1 MKTNVSYES
10 LVLHLVEVFENPS
23 MLQDYNNDGV
33 SYESWADWF
42 DLAMAPLSRGAYYET
57 FGAKVMNDAENEVK
71 KTIRYKQENTEKSE
85 YNKLAREAEIVGDTL
100 PEKGNYYFAYCSNMC
115 AGGHYLNELDCL
127 VNGVNADYTHKE
139 LLLVCDVITVDPAT
153 FSDLEK
159 LPEFLENYIS
169 EKGEAVPCGSVST
182 DIKDNLL
189 PGSGHYFLNVFAVVC
204 GSRWFFVDTEG
215 HSYAKYIL
223 LPCNYMEMYAPEIA
237 AMKDEKAKAQ
247 QEEEEREAKEKEAR
261 RAEYVER
268 CRRWW
273 PLMRDVRP
281 IKAAY
286 DAAPYGSRG
295 SQERKENN
303 KKNRELLNAR
313 RANILAMVHAVFP
326 GLKVS
331 VTTNHGWG
339 SDYTLTYIDG
349 PTLEEFTS
357 KLDLDLFRSS
367 WDTFSG
373 WDDSTG
379 REHSEFTDFADF
391 TMCGC
396 DGDIEAV
403 REISDA
409 KNDEAL
415 QKIFALLGVTDIK
428 HQPSEEEAGDIARAF
443 GLSSDV
449 RDWLKGAYN
458 LRAAAEI
465 VARNLDYWEAAAT
478 TAAAETTAE
487 TTAEDTTAEDVATV
501 PGDSVAGHDSA
512 ADEQDAAPADGLT
525 LEDIPG
531 GVAVVGSSRATY
543 KNKKTIKAHGAK
555 WNKDAQQ
562 WQATD
567 PAAVA
572 SLRAWFA
579 LRDAAAPAA
588 EEDTPAPDADLAP
601 VSLDD
606 DFDAIP
612 TEEEDTPAS
621 FDDDFDPIPTEDDET
636 TAAVVVPFLSGLT
649 DIYNILA
656 SIPEIKRKETAAAL
670 SQVFASVARS
680 LQAVA
685 DACKAEDK
693 PQETAQQPTQQPEE
707 IEAAEVIETA
717 EIIDENTTISQAHTL
732 HPLPTVVE
740 AIQEQDNAALT
751 PAVRLAHVCEVLTD
765 MIPDA
770 APLVAVFK
778 QQFESM
784 ADDPAPALLPQLA
797 EGLAGLIDGTEAA
810 TLAPW
815 IASIPCAS

>member
-10 LVLHLVEVFENPS
+10 LVLHLVEVFENPL
-23 MLQDYNNDGV
+23 MLQDYNADGI
-33 SYESWADWF
+33 SYESFASWF

-85 YNKLAREAEIVGDTL
+85 YNKLAREAEIVGDAL
-100 PEKGNYYFAYCSNMC
+100 PEAGNYYFAYCSNMC
-115 AGGHYLNELDCL
+115 AGGHYLNEIDCL

-139 LLLVCDVITVDPAT
+139 LILVCDVITVDPAT

-182 DIKDNLL
+182 DNHYNLL
-189 PGSGHYFLNVFAVVC
+189 PGAGHEFLKVFAVVC

-281 IKAAY
+281 LKAAL

-313 RANILAMVHAVFP
+313 RANILTMIHAVFP

-331 VTTNHGWG
+331 ITTNRGWG
-339 SDYTLTYIDG
+339 NDYTVTYIDG
-349 PTLEEFTS
+349 PTLEEFTN
-357 KLDLDLFRSS
+357 KLDLDLFRSA

-379 REHSEFTDFADF
+379 REHSEFTEFADF

-396 DGDIEAV
+396 DGDIETV
-403 REISDA
+403 REISDD

-443 GLSSDV
+443 GLSSEI
-449 RDWLKGAYN
+449 RDWLEGVNN

-465 VARNLDYWEAAAT
+465 VARNLDYWAPVT
-478 TAAAETTAE
+478 TDTAAAEA
-487 TTAEDTTAEDVATV
+487 TAEDNTA
-501 PGDSVAGHDSA
+501 A

-531 GVAVVGSSRATY
+531 GVAVTGNSRTTY
-543 KNKKTIKAHGAK
+543 KNKKAIKAHGAK

-567 PAAVA
+567 SDAVA

-588 EEDTPAPDADLAP
+588 EEDTTTA
-601 VSLDD
+601 
-606 DFDAIP
+606 
-612 TEEEDTPAS
+612 TETAEATAEDTAA
-621 FDDDFDPIPTEDDET
+621 EA
-636 TAAVVVPFLSGLT
+636 TAAAVASLVATVA
-649 DIYNILA
+649 DIIRTLQQCQEA
-656 SIPEIKRKETAAAL
+656 EEQARQCEQLAAAL
-670 SQVFASVARS
+670 SNLADIITTAAAYIAEEPTAAEDNTAAATVPGDSVAGHH
-680 LQAVA
+680 
-685 DACKAEDK
+685 E
-693 PQETAQQPTQQPEE
+693 QQPAPFSPDNCARWSSRAASGDLSRVLGE
-707 IEAAEVIETA
+707 IC
-717 EIIDENTTISQAHTL
+717 
-732 HPLPTVVE
+732 
-740 AIQEQDNAALT
+740 AALAALSPDMANT
-751 PAVRLAHVCEVLTD
+751 FNYFGMGFYSGDFNSNRAAHVRAL
-765 MIPDA
+765 A
-770 APLVAVFK
+770 ALVRGISSAGDSVASFV
-778 QQFESM
+778 
-784 ADDPAPALLPQLA
+784 
-797 EGLAGLIDGTEAA
+797 EGLAA
-810 TLAPW
+810 
-815 IASIPCAS
+815 